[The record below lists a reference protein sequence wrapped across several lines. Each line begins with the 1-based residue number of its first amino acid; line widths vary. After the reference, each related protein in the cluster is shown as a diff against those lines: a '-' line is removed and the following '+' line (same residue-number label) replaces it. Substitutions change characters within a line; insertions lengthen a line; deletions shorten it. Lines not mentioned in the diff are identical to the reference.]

1 MINLMAK
8 ILVIIKIKLLIV
20 SQKLDLV
27 QERFHTEIVFIFLED
42 IQEKEELTLMTYS
55 NIKFQKNN
63 GMN

>member
-1 MINLMAK
+1 MAN

-27 QERFHTEIVFIFLED
+27 QEQFLTEIVFIFLED
-42 IQEKEELTLMTYS
+42 IPEKVGPTLMIYS
-55 NIKFQKNN
+55 STKFLKKC